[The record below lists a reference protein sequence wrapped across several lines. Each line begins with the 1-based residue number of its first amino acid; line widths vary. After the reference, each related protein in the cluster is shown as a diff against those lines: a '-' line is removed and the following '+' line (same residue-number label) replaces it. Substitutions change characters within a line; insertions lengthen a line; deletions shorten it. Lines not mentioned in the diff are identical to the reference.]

1 MTRLL
6 AALSLATLTACTV
19 APPDRAPAPVQSALA
34 RPVSAIL
41 YPQALNVIYDDG
53 TLCAATRPVAKP
65 IWGAAL
71 SGCPHQ
77 HNFTVE
83 ESRPLTAARLPLRPG
98 EGDPGAEVKL
108 AVVIADASLVH
119 FTAP

>member
-6 AALSLATLTACTV
+6 SILTLAALTACTV
-19 APPDRAPAPVQSALA
+19 APSDRAPATVPSGLA

-53 TLCAATRPVAKP
+53 TLCAATRPIAKT

-83 ESRPLTAARLPLRPG
+83 ELRPLSTARLALRAG
-98 EGDPGAEVKL
+98 EGGPGAHVKL
-108 AVVIADASLVH
+108 AVVLSDGSLVH
-119 FTAP
+119 FTSP